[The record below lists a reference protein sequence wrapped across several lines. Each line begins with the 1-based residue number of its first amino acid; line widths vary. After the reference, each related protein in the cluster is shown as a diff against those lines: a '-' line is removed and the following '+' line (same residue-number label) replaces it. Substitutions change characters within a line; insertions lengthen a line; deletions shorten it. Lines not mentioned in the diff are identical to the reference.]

1 MLQRLKCARFSL
13 CYQRKNAGAKRES
26 DKRKFLENQA
36 ECWRGGVLERWCYR
50 LKVAGCRFK
59 AAQRPEVQEQQ
70 QKRQGDE
77 HRLAQE
83 PQCEKKQCENV
94 KEPRLPSPKHIS
106 QNALFPVFRVFRG
119 SSFGFRISLA
129 LDLPP
134 STRIRHMPTNKAGRK
149 TCLRLLCVRPPMPPI
164 QPARDAAQTK
174 LQEKRL
180 ATGPS

>member
-83 PQCEKKQCENV
+83 PQCEKNQCENV

-106 QNALFPVFRVFRG
+106 QNALFRVFRVFRG
-119 SSFGFRISLA
+119 FNFGFRIYFGFRASDSGFLSL
-129 LDLPP
+129 
-134 STRIRHMPTNKAGRK
+134 STFHPRHVFGICP
-149 TCLRLLCVRPPMPPI
+149 
-164 QPARDAAQTK
+164 QTK
-174 LQEKRL
+174 QAEKH
-180 ATGPS
+180 A